1 TSGDI
6 EMLEH
11 SYPII
16 IHRYSLME
24 DSGGAGRNRGGSGTC
39 WEVEPLDAPMTLV
52 TFGEGRRIPAMGA
65 AGAKSAMVQPKV
77 GRLEVTRN
85 GETRTITENVI
96 ETIMPGERAANK
108 NPGGGGYGN
117 PFERDVEKVVE
128 DVRNGLVSLEGARL
142 DYGVVI
148 ADRDSLAVDRE
159 ATARLRAA

>member
-1 TSGDI
+1 
-6 EMLEH
+6 MLEH

-39 WEVEPLDAPMTLV
+39 WEVEPLDTPMTLI

-65 AGAKSAMVQPKV
+65 AGAKSTLVSSKV
-77 GRLEVTRN
+77 GRLEVTRG
-85 GETRTITENVI
+85 GETKIITDNVI
-96 ETIMPGERAANK
+96 ETIQPGERAANK

-117 PFERDVEKVVE
+117 PYERDVQKVVE

-148 ADRDSLAVDRE
+148 TDRDSLTVDHAE
-159 ATARLRAA
+159 TARLRAA

>member
-1 TSGDI
+1 
-6 EMLEH
+6 
-11 SYPII
+11 
-16 IHRYSLME
+16 
-24 DSGGAGRNRGGSGTC
+24 
-39 WEVEPLDAPMTLV
+39 
-52 TFGEGRRIPAMGA
+52 GA
-65 AGAKSAMVQPKV
+65 AGAKSAMVRPKV
-77 GRLEVTRN
+77 GRLELTRN

-117 PFERDVEKVVE
+117 PFERDVEKVAE
-128 DVRNGLVSLEGARL
+128 DVRNGLGSLEGARL